1 MKAALFEYYKPTT
14 VAEAI
19 DAISASQ
26 GEIKLLGGGQSL
38 GPMLNLRLV
47 RPELLVDISGLPE
60 LKKIHNEANVLRIGG
75 AITHAQIEDKSFE
88 GLTVLSYIAR
98 GIAYRVIRNWGTIG
112 GSIAHADPA
121 ADWPLVLPTLG
132 ASIHVIGPSGERSI
146 LASEFMERAFTTKIN
161 DNEIITAIEIPKLS
175 TTARWGYWKFCRK
188 IGEYPDASAMMLLDP
203 EQKRAELWIGALDGP
218 PKSLNNLAK
227 NLALR
232 GISAM
237 DDEVYHDELALT
249 IPELDPIRRQLINTA
264 VKRAVSKGFN

>member
-1 MKAALFEYYKPTT
+1 MKAAQFDYYKPKT

-19 DAISASQ
+19 DAISTSQ

-47 RPELLVDISGLPE
+47 RPQLLVDISGL
-60 LKKIHNEANVLRIGG
+60 
-75 AITHAQIEDKSFE
+75 S
-88 GLTVLSYIAR
+88 
-98 GIAYRVIRNWGTIG
+98 AYRTIRNRGTIG
-112 GSIAHADPA
+112 GSLAHADPA
-121 ADWPLVLPTLG
+121 ADRPLVLPALV
-132 ASIHVIGPSGERSI
+132 AKIRVIGPSGERSI
-146 LASEFMERAFTTKIN
+146 LASEFMKRAFTTKIN
-161 DNEIITAIEIPKLS
+161 DNEIIAAIEIPKLS

-203 EQKRAELWIGALDGP
+203 EQKRAELWIGALDGA

-232 GISAM
+232 GISAL
-237 DDEVYHDELALT
+237 DDEIYQDELSLI